1 MTARTW
7 TRREAT
13 LAAVAWGA
21 LRLGAGT
28 ARADEDERIYM
39 LPPEPERPAPP
50 APAELCGDWTCGTW
64 HSACTGHAGKLRARI
79 AKAGC
84 DRYSCT
90 FSGTFL
96 KLVPF
101 RYTVELI
108 VTGRGDGIVLFR
120 ANRNLPLFG
129 GEFSCC
135 GSATS
140 CRFRADYRAP
150 NDRGTF
156 EMTR

>member
-13 LAAVAWGA
+13 AAAFGWGA
-21 LRLGAGT
+21 LWLGVG
-28 ARADEDERIYM
+28 RAWGEEEVIM
-39 LPPEPERPAPP
+39 QPVLPEQPVAPP
-50 APAELCGDWTCGTW
+50 TWVELCGDWNCGSW
-64 HSACTGHAGKLRARI
+64 KSGCTGHTGKLKARI

-84 DRYSCT
+84 DRYTCT

-108 VTGRGDGIVLFR
+108 VTGRGDGTVSFK

-135 GSATS
+135 GTATP

-156 EMTR
+156 EMSR